1 MGSGWLLSTGMLG
14 LVTLVEKNDLALFFE
29 IFLFLLFLPFHFQ
42 FFLNFFLNFLND
54 GARL

>member
-42 FFLNFFLNFLND
+42 YFLNFFKNFLND